1 MERPHSIPA
10 TKALRWTTTPS
21 EEQLLGPPLL
31 AASSPPA
38 VSFEPP
44 PPHDWAV
51 ADHVGPP
58 SEPPAARAR
67 WRPQARD
74 LIALAAVAA
83 AVWFAVRGANGV
95 PFRSVEVATP
105 TTANAAGTH
114 VLADRQELSSLPREV
129 KTTAGGPA
137 AGHDRGGKN
146 DSGSR
151 GGNRDNDPPAT
162 GGGKKDPLVQA
173 TVPGV
178 GSVTIEQPN
187 LPDTGLPV
195 PSVPKLPETEIAVPG
210 TVTVSLPLP

>member
-1 MERPHSIPA
+1 MERPHAISA
-10 TKALRWTTTPS
+10 TKELRWTTTPS

-31 AASSPPA
+31 ATASPPA
-38 VSFEPP
+38 VSFQPP

-51 ADHVGPP
+51 ADEVGSP
-58 SEPPAARAR
+58 SEPPAEAPR

-95 PFRSVEVATP
+95 PFRSVEAAAP

-114 VLADRQELSSLPREV
+114 VLADRQELSSLPREA
-129 KTTAGGPA
+129 KTTAGGAA
-137 AGHDRGGKN
+137 AGHDRSGKD

-162 GGGKKDPLVQA
+162 GGGGKKNPLVQA

-178 GSVTIEQPN
+178 GSVTVERPN
-187 LPDTGLPV
+187 LPDTGVPV
-195 PSVPKLPETEIAVPG
+195 PDIPETEIAVPG
-210 TVTVSLPLP
+210 TVTVSLP

>member
-1 MERPHSIPA
+1 MERPHAISD
-10 TKALRWTTTPS
+10 TKELRWTTTPS

-31 AASSPPA
+31 ATASPPA

-44 PPHDWAV
+44 TPHDWAV
-51 ADHVGPP
+51 ADEVGSP
-58 SEPPAARAR
+58 SEPPAGAPR

-83 AVWFAVRGANGV
+83 AVWFAVGGANEV
-95 PFRSVEVATP
+95 PFRSVEAAAP

-114 VLADRQELSSLPREV
+114 VLADRQELSSLPRDA
-129 KTTAGGPA
+129 KTTAGGAA

-162 GGGKKDPLVQA
+162 GGGGKKNPLVQA

-178 GSVTIEQPN
+178 GSVTVEQPN
-187 LPDTGLPV
+187 LPDTGVPV
-195 PSVPKLPETEIAVPG
+195 PDIPDLPETEIAVPG
-210 TVTVSLPLP
+210 TVTVSLP

>member
-1 MERPHSIPA
+1 MERPHAISD
-10 TKALRWTTTPS
+10 TKELRWTTTPS

-31 AASSPPA
+31 ATASPPA

-44 PPHDWAV
+44 PPHDWAIADEV
-51 ADHVGPP
+51 ASP
-58 SEPPAARAR
+58 SEPPAGAPR

-95 PFRSVEVATP
+95 PFRSVEAATP

-114 VLADRQELSSLPREV
+114 ALADRQELSSLPREA
-129 KTTAGGPA
+129 KTPAGGAA
-137 AGHDRGGKN
+137 AGHDRSGKN

-162 GGGKKDPLVQA
+162 GGGGKKNPLVQA
-173 TVPGV
+173 TLSGV
-178 GSVTIEQPN
+178 GSVTVEQPN
-187 LPDTGLPV
+187 LPDTGVPV
-195 PSVPKLPETEIAVPG
+195 PNVPRLPETEIAVPG
-210 TVTVSLPLP
+210 TVTVSLP

>member
-1 MERPHSIPA
+1 MERPHAISD
-10 TKALRWTTTPS
+10 TKELRWTTTPS

-31 AASSPPA
+31 ATASPPA
-38 VSFEPP
+38 VSFEPL

-51 ADHVGPP
+51 ADEVGSP
-58 SEPPAARAR
+58 SEPPAGAPR

-83 AVWFAVRGANGV
+83 AVWFAVRGANEV
-95 PFRSVEVATP
+95 PFRSVEAAAP

-114 VLADRQELSSLPREV
+114 VLADRQELSSLPRDA
-129 KTTAGGPA
+129 KTTAGGSA
-137 AGHDRGGKN
+137 AGHDRRGKN

-162 GGGKKDPLVQA
+162 GDGGKKNPLVQA

-178 GSVTIEQPN
+178 GSVTVEQPN
-187 LPDTGLPV
+187 LPDTGVPV
-195 PSVPKLPETEIAVPG
+195 PDIPDLPETAIAVPG
-210 TVTVSLPLP
+210 TVTVSLP